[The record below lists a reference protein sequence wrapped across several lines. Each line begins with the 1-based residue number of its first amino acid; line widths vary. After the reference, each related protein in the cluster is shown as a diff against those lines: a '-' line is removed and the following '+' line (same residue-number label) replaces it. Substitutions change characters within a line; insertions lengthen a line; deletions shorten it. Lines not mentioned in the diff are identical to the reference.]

1 MIRPLV
7 FAALLLPL
15 WCTAAEVAGVKVPET
30 AAVGGQEL
38 KLNGAALR
46 QRAFFKVYVCA
57 LYLTAKQTTAAQAL
71 ASPGPKRI
79 SMAMLR
85 DVTAP
90 QLIDAL
96 SEGIRQNHTP
106 AEVEK
111 LKPGIE
117 ALNRIMTGIGQAKS
131 GSLVTLDFVPASG
144 TQVTLNGAARGA
156 PIPGEDFYRA
166 LMKIWLGDD
175 PVDSGIKKALLG
187 G

>member
-1 MIRPLV
+1 MIRWLFVLTLLVPL
-7 FAALLLPL
+7 AGG
-15 WCTAAEVAGVKVPET
+15 AAEVAGVKVPET
-30 AAVGGQEL
+30 ATVGGQEL

-57 LYLTAKQTTAAQAL
+57 LYLPAKQTVAAQAL

-90 QLIDAL
+90 QLIEAL
-96 SEGIRQNHTP
+96 NDGIRQNHTP
-106 AEVEK
+106 AEMDK
-111 LKPGIE
+111 LKPAIE
-117 ALNRIMTGIGQAKS
+117 ALNKIMTGIGQAKT

-144 TQVTLNGAARGA
+144 TQVTLNGAAQGA

-175 PVDSGIKKALLG
+175 PIDAGIKKALLG